1 MSSLLRR
8 FCTSNSKNAVFCD
21 FSFVYIIWGLFLLT
35 LRNRK
40 NMSKNK
46 DQKRKAQL
54 AARAKNESFR
64 FQVEFTRKQKGIDI
78 MGMEQKLSAELDAI
92 CQNCL
97 TDALLDLAKIV
108 EGIHKE
114 LGFEQEA
121 DKCSLNGSLVPFIL
135 GITATQPNNT
145 TYYPNIFMEQLPLQM
160 TIAYDNEIRNP
171 AVNWMKANGYE
182 ISSYLGQP
190 LLKLK
195 NVRIVIRRV
204 LKT

>member
-1 MSSLLRR
+1 MS
-8 FCTSNSKNAVFCD
+8 
-21 FSFVYIIWGLFLLT
+21 
-35 LRNRK
+35 
-40 NMSKNK
+40 MNK

-54 AARAKNESFR
+54 ATRAKNESFR

-78 MGMEQKLSAELDAI
+78 MGMEQNLTAELDAI

-108 EGIHKE
+108 EGIQKE

-135 GITATQPNNT
+135 GITATQPDST
-145 TYYPNIFMEQLPLQM
+145 TYVPGIFTEQQPLQV
-160 TIAYDNEIRNP
+160 TIAFDNNIRNQ

-182 ISSYLGQP
+182 ISSHLGQP

-204 LKT
+204 VKS

>member
-1 MSSLLRR
+1 
-8 FCTSNSKNAVFCD
+8 
-21 FSFVYIIWGLFLLT
+21 
-35 LRNRK
+35 
-40 NMSKNK
+40 MSKNK

-64 FQVEFTRKQKGIDI
+64 FQVEFTRKQKCIDI
-78 MGMEQKLSAELDAI
+78 MGMEQNLTTELDAI
-92 CQNCL
+92 CQNDL

-108 EGIHKE
+108 EGVRKE

-135 GITATQPNNT
+135 GITTVQPDST
-145 TYYPNIFMEQLPLQM
+145 TYVPGLFTAQHPLQV
-160 TIAYDNEIRNP
+160 TIAFDNEIRNQ
-171 AVNWMKANGYE
+171 AVKWMEANGYE

-195 NVRIVIRRV
+195 NARIVIRRV
-204 LKT
+204 VRS

>member
-1 MSSLLRR
+1 
-8 FCTSNSKNAVFCD
+8 
-21 FSFVYIIWGLFLLT
+21 
-35 LRNRK
+35 
-40 NMSKNK
+40 MSKNK

-78 MGMEQKLSAELDAI
+78 MGMEQNLTAELDAI
-92 CQNCL
+92 CQNDL

-108 EGIHKE
+108 EGIQKE

-121 DKCSLNGSLVPFIL
+121 DKCSLNGTLVPFIL
-135 GITATQPNNT
+135 GITTAQPDST
-145 TYYPNIFMEQLPLQM
+145 TYVPGIFTAQQPLQV
-160 TIAYDNEIRNP
+160 TIAYDNEIRSQ
-171 AVNWMKANGYE
+171 AVGWMKANGYE

-204 LKT
+204 VKS